1 MTGGALNRVDP
12 DFVNCMPS
20 RFRSKAKTPFLRLGA
35 RISVAGH
42 SEQQR
47 ELRCRPP
54 VGPSERKR
62 GHAHQDA
69 AWRTLALGPVRRH
82 PMA

>member
-1 MTGGALNRVDP
+1 MDP
-12 DFVNCMPS
+12 RLRELHAFAV
-20 RFRSKAKTPFLRLGA
+20 RSKAKTPFLRLGA
-35 RISVAGH
+35 RIIVPGT